1 MFFKKEDD
9 ETSVWI
15 SNTDLMSGLLVLF
28 LFISI
33 IMTQGLSDA
42 NKKIREITGQS
53 ESAQQELKANIED
66 NFTSEEIKK
75 YHLDKEIG
83 AASFDEGGR
92 FNVGSSKLTPE
103 FQKTLKNFLP
113 KYLKSIN
120 DQYEKDPDSIKEI
133 RIEGHTSSEWE
144 QTDASHTSLSDDEKY
159 IKNMEL
165 SQSRTREIINF
176 ALSLPEL
183 QPYHKLI
190 KDKLTANGLSSSK
203 VKVFA
208 GTNEE
213 DKNAS
218 RRIEFRV
225 VANDKETIDKLK
237 EEVGAIHGK

>member
-1 MFFKKEDD
+1 M
-9 ETSVWI
+9 
-15 SNTDLMSGLLVLF
+15 NLVCY
-28 LFISI
+28 
-33 IMTQGLSDA
+33 
-42 NKKIREITGQS
+42 
-53 ESAQQELKANIED
+53 
-66 NFTSEEIKK
+66 EIKK

-144 QTDASHTSLSDDEKY
+144 QINENNATSLSDDEKY

-190 KDKLTANGLSSSK
+190 KEKLTANGLS
-203 VKVFA
+203 
-208 GTNEE
+208 
-213 DKNAS
+213 
-218 RRIEFRV
+218 
-225 VANDKETIDKLK
+225 
-237 EEVGAIHGK
+237 